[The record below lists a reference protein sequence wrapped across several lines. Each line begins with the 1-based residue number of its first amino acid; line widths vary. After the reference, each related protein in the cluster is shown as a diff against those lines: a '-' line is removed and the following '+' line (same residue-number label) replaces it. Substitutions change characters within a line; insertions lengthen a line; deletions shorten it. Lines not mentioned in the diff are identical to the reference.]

1 MCISNI
7 DNLLIDNAENLVIVM
22 LVNNLLEYICNYFM
36 TSRSL
41 KNYYRDKIEVDEVDD
56 NTLDGKSFE
65 YKT

>member
-1 MCISNI
+1 
-7 DNLLIDNAENLVIVM
+7 M

>member
-7 DNLLIDNAENLVIVM
+7 DNLLKDNAENLVIVM
-22 LVNNLLEYICNYFM
+22 LMNNLLEYICNYFM

>member
-22 LVNNLLEYICNYFM
+22 LMNNLLEYICNYFM